1 MNTTH
6 LSAAMTATTAELYW
20 ELAAEGHAVY
30 TILLDGAVVGQTQKT
45 HFTVT
50 GLAPQ
55 RAYAVAVT
63 GGTSPALSICIT
75 TPPQRRRL
83 DVTRPPYCAKGDGKT
98 LNTAVLQKAL
108 DDCTEADEVYFP
120 AGCYLTGAL
129 NLHSHIAV
137 FLDEGAVL
145 QGSDDPQDYLPRI
158 WSRFEGTEQEC
169 YRSLLNAGQLDHA
182 AGPNCE
188 DILLYGSGTISGG
201 GRVLAERII
210 DSERERLKDY
220 LAANAAL
227 VATCENDRTIPGRV
241 RGRLINLSNCAHVR
255 ISGLTL
261 QNGACWN
268 VHMVYSDDILTDHC
282 VLRSTSIWNGDGWD
296 PDSSE
301 DCTLFAGQFFTGDD
315 AVAIKSGKNPEG
327 NQIGR
332 PCRGIKV
339 FDCRSAFGHGIC
351 IGSEMSGGVEDVQIW
366 DCDLEN
372 ALSGIEIKAT
382 PKRGGYVRGVTV
394 RDCISPR
401 VMVHSVPYNDD
412 GAPAPDAPVLTHLTF
427 ERLTLTGRA
436 LDHDHNWQDVAPIE
450 LAGFAQPGHE
460 IKDVLFRDIT
470 ITAQEPALPLKLCS
484 DVSFTNLCCKPAAK

>member
-20 ELAAEGHAVY
+20 KPAAEGHAVY

-75 TPPQRRRL
+75 TSPQRRRL

-227 VATCENDRTIPGRV
+227 VATCVNDRTIPGRV

-282 VLRSTSIWNGDGWD
+282 VLRSTGIWNGDGWD
-296 PDSSE
+296 PDSSTN
-301 DCTLFAGQFFTGDD
+301 CTLFATVFATEDD
-315 AVAIKSGKNPEG
+315 SVAIKSGKNPQG
-327 NQIGR
+327 NIIDR
-332 PCRGIKV
+332 PTKHIRV
-339 FDCRSAFGHGIC
+339 FDCQSLYGHGIC
-351 IGSEMSGGVEDVQIW
+351 IGSEMSGGVEDVKIW
-366 DCDLEN
+366 DCDISESSN
-372 ALSGIEIKAT
+372 GIEIKGT
-382 PKRGGYVRGVTV
+382 PKSSGYVRDICVQN
-394 RDCISPR
+394 CSFPR
-401 VMVHSVPYNDD
+401 LLIHAVPYNDD
-412 GAPAPDAPVLTHLTF
+412 GVPAPQPPIFENFRFEGLHLTGLRKEHGTTECVAPMEIAGF
-427 ERLTLTGRA
+427 EAAGHEVRHVVCKNLVLPSGAPLLFSRYSGLTLE
-436 LDHDHNWQDVAPIE
+436 NI
-450 LAGFAQPGHE
+450 
-460 IKDVLFRDIT
+460 
-470 ITAQEPALPLKLCS
+470 
-484 DVSFTNLCCKPAAK
+484 VSEDTV

>member
-20 ELAAEGHAVY
+20 EPAAEGHAVY

-83 DVTRPPYCAKGDGKT
+83 DVTRPPYCANGDGKT

-169 YRSLLNAGQLDHA
+169 YRSLLNAGRLDHA

-282 VLRSTSIWNGDGWD
+282 VLRSTGIWNGDGWD
-296 PDSSE
+296 PDFSTN
-301 DCTLFAGQFFTGDD
+301 CTLFATVFATEDD
-315 AVAIKSGKNPEG
+315 SVAIKSGKNPQG
-327 NQIGR
+327 NIIDR
-332 PCRGIKV
+332 PTKHIRV
-339 FDCRSAFGHGIC
+339 FDCQSLYGHGIC
-351 IGSEMSGGVEDVQIW
+351 IGSEMSGGVEDVKIW
-366 DCDLEN
+366 DCDISESSN
-372 ALSGIEIKAT
+372 GIEIKGT
-382 PKRGGYVRGVTV
+382 PKRGGYVRDICVQN
-394 RDCISPR
+394 CSFPR
-401 VMVHSVPYNDD
+401 LLIHAVPYNDD
-412 GAPAPDAPVLTHLTF
+412 GVPAPQPPVVEDFRFEGLHLTGLRKEHGTTECVAPMEIAGF
-427 ERLTLTGRA
+427 EAAGHEVRHVVCKNLVLPSGAPLLFSRYNGLTLE
-436 LDHDHNWQDVAPIE
+436 NI
-450 LAGFAQPGHE
+450 
-460 IKDVLFRDIT
+460 
-470 ITAQEPALPLKLCS
+470 
-484 DVSFTNLCCKPAAK
+484 VSEDTV

>member
-20 ELAAEGHAVY
+20 KPAAEGHAVY

-75 TPPQRRRL
+75 TSPQRRRL

-282 VLRSTSIWNGDGWD
+282 VLRSTGIWNGDGWD
-296 PDSSE
+296 PDSSTN
-301 DCTLFAGQFFTGDD
+301 CTLFATVFATEDD
-315 AVAIKSGKNPEG
+315 SVAIKSGKNPQG
-327 NQIGR
+327 NIIDR
-332 PCRGIKV
+332 PTKHIRV
-339 FDCRSAFGHGIC
+339 FDCQSLYGHGIC
-351 IGSEMSGGVEDVQIW
+351 IGSEMSGGVEDVKIW
-366 DCDLEN
+366 DCDISESSN
-372 ALSGIEIKAT
+372 GIEIKGT
-382 PKRGGYVRGVTV
+382 PKSSGYVRDICVQN
-394 RDCISPR
+394 CSFPR
-401 VMVHSVPYNDD
+401 LLIHAVPYNDD
-412 GAPAPDAPVLTHLTF
+412 GVPAPQPPIFENFRFEGLHLTGLRKEHGTTECVAPMEIAGF
-427 ERLTLTGRA
+427 EAAGHEVRHVVCKNLVLPSGAPLLFSRYSGLTLE
-436 LDHDHNWQDVAPIE
+436 NI
-450 LAGFAQPGHE
+450 
-460 IKDVLFRDIT
+460 
-470 ITAQEPALPLKLCS
+470 
-484 DVSFTNLCCKPAAK
+484 VSEDTV

>member
-20 ELAAEGHAVY
+20 EPAAEGHAVY

-145 QGSDDPQDYLPRI
+145 HGSDDPQDYLPRI
-158 WSRFEGTEQEC
+158 WSRFEGTEQKC

-188 DILLYGSGTISGG
+188 DILLYGSGIISGG

-282 VLRSTSIWNGDGWD
+282 VLRSTGIWNGDGWD
-296 PDSSE
+296 PDSSTN
-301 DCTLFAGQFFTGDD
+301 CTLFATVFATEDD
-315 AVAIKSGKNPEG
+315 SVAIKSGKNPQG
-327 NQIGR
+327 NIIDR
-332 PCRGIKV
+332 PTKHIRV
-339 FDCRSAFGHGIC
+339 FDCQSLYGHGIC
-351 IGSEMSGGVEDVQIW
+351 IGSEMSGGVEDVKIW
-366 DCDLEN
+366 DCDISESSN
-372 ALSGIEIKAT
+372 GIEIKGT
-382 PKRGGYVRGVTV
+382 PKRGGYVRDICVQN
-394 RDCISPR
+394 CSFPR
-401 VMVHSVPYNDD
+401 LLIHAVPYNDD
-412 GAPAPDAPVLTHLTF
+412 GVPAPQPPVFEDFRFEGLHLTGLRKEHGTTECVAPMEIAGF
-427 ERLTLTGRA
+427 EATGHEVRHVVCKNLVLPSGAPLLFSRYSGLTLE
-436 LDHDHNWQDVAPIE
+436 NI
-450 LAGFAQPGHE
+450 
-460 IKDVLFRDIT
+460 
-470 ITAQEPALPLKLCS
+470 
-484 DVSFTNLCCKPAAK
+484 VSEDTV

>member
-20 ELAAEGHAVY
+20 GPAAEVHAVY

-169 YRSLLNAGQLDHA
+169 YRSMLNAGRLDHA

-261 QNGACWN
+261 QNSACWN
-268 VHMVYSDDILTDHC
+268 IHMVYSDDILTDHC
-282 VLRSTSIWNGDGWD
+282 VLRSTGIWNGDGWD
-296 PDSSE
+296 PDSSTN
-301 DCTLFAGQFFTGDD
+301 CTLFATVFATEDD
-315 AVAIKSGKNPEG
+315 SVAIKSGKNPQG
-327 NQIGR
+327 NIIDR
-332 PCRGIKV
+332 PTKHIRV
-339 FDCRSAFGHGIC
+339 FDCQSLYGHGIC
-351 IGSEMSGGVEDVQIW
+351 IGSEMSGGVEDVKIW
-366 DCDLEN
+366 DCDISESSN
-372 ALSGIEIKAT
+372 GIEIKGT
-382 PKRGGYVRGVTV
+382 PKRGGYVRDICVQN
-394 RDCISPR
+394 CSFPR
-401 VMVHSVPYNDD
+401 LLIHAVPYNDD
-412 GAPAPDAPVLTHLTF
+412 GVPAPQPPVFEDFRFEGLHLTGLRKEHGTTECVAPMEIAGF
-427 ERLTLTGRA
+427 EAAGHEVRHVVCKNLVLPSGAPLLFSRYSGLTLE
-436 LDHDHNWQDVAPIE
+436 NI
-450 LAGFAQPGHE
+450 
-460 IKDVLFRDIT
+460 
-470 ITAQEPALPLKLCS
+470 
-484 DVSFTNLCCKPAAK
+484 VSEDTV

>member
-20 ELAAEGHAVY
+20 EPAAEVHAVY

-75 TPPQRRRL
+75 TPPQRRRR

-169 YRSLLNAGQLDHA
+169 YRSLLNAGRLDHA

-282 VLRSTSIWNGDGWD
+282 VLRSTGIWNGDGWD
-296 PDSSE
+296 PDSSTN
-301 DCTLFAGQFFTGDD
+301 CTLFATVFATEDD
-315 AVAIKSGKNPEG
+315 SVAIKSGKNPQG
-327 NQIGR
+327 NIIDR
-332 PCRGIKV
+332 PTKHIRV
-339 FDCRSAFGHGIC
+339 FDCQSLYGHGIC
-351 IGSEMSGGVEDVQIW
+351 IGSEMSGGVEDVKIW
-366 DCDLEN
+366 DCDISESSN
-372 ALSGIEIKAT
+372 GIEIKGT
-382 PKRGGYVRGVTV
+382 PKRGGYVRDICVQN
-394 RDCISPR
+394 CSFPR
-401 VMVHSVPYNDD
+401 LLIHAVPYNDD
-412 GAPAPDAPVLTHLTF
+412 GVPAPQPPVFENFRFEGLHLTGLRKEHGTTECVAPMEIAGF
-427 ERLTLTGRA
+427 EVAGHEVRHVVCKNLVLSSGAPLLFSRYSGLTLE
-436 LDHDHNWQDVAPIE
+436 NI
-450 LAGFAQPGHE
+450 
-460 IKDVLFRDIT
+460 
-470 ITAQEPALPLKLCS
+470 
-484 DVSFTNLCCKPAAK
+484 VSEDTV

>member
-20 ELAAEGHAVY
+20 EPAAEGHAVY

-108 DDCTEADEVYFP
+108 DDCTETDEVYFP

-169 YRSLLNAGQLDHA
+169 YRSLLNAGRLDHA

-282 VLRSTSIWNGDGWD
+282 VLRSTGIWNGDGWD
-296 PDSSE
+296 PDSSTN
-301 DCTLFAGQFFTGDD
+301 CTLFATVFATEDD
-315 AVAIKSGKNPEG
+315 SVAIKSGKNPQG
-327 NQIGR
+327 NIIDR
-332 PCRGIKV
+332 PTKHIRV
-339 FDCRSAFGHGIC
+339 FDCQSLYGHGIC
-351 IGSEMSGGVEDVQIW
+351 IGSEMSGGVEDVKIW
-366 DCDLEN
+366 DCDISESSN
-372 ALSGIEIKAT
+372 GIEIKGT
-382 PKRGGYVRGVTV
+382 PKRGGYVRDICVQN
-394 RDCISPR
+394 CSFPR
-401 VMVHSVPYNDD
+401 LLIHAVPYNDD
-412 GAPAPDAPVLTHLTF
+412 GVPAPQPPVFEDFRFEGLHLTGLRK
-427 ERLTLTGRA
+427 EHGTTEC
-436 LDHDHNWQDVAPIE
+436 VAPMEI
-450 LAGFAQPGHE
+450 AGFEAAGHE
-460 IKDVLFRDIT
+460 VRHVVCKNLVLPSG
-470 ITAQEPALPLKLCS
+470 APLLFS
-484 DVSFTNLCCKPAAK
+484 RYSGLMLENIVSEDTV

>member
-20 ELAAEGHAVY
+20 EPAAEGHAVY

-75 TPPQRRRL
+75 TPPHRRRL
-83 DVTRPPYCAKGDGKT
+83 DVTRPPYCANGDGKT

-158 WSRFEGTEQEC
+158 WRRFEGTEQEC
-169 YRSLLNAGQLDHA
+169 YRSLLNAGRLDHA

-282 VLRSTSIWNGDGWD
+282 VLRSTGIWNGDGWD
-296 PDSSE
+296 PDSSTN
-301 DCTLFAGQFFTGDD
+301 CTLFATVFATEDD
-315 AVAIKSGKNPEG
+315 SVAIKSGKNPQG
-327 NQIGR
+327 NIIDR
-332 PCRGIKV
+332 PTKHIRM
-339 FDCRSAFGHGIC
+339 FDCQSLYGHGIC
-351 IGSEMSGGVEDVQIW
+351 IGSEMSGGVEDVKIW
-366 DCDLEN
+366 DCDISESSN
-372 ALSGIEIKAT
+372 GIEIKGT
-382 PKRGGYVRGVTV
+382 PKRGGYVRDICVQN
-394 RDCISPR
+394 CSFPR
-401 VMVHSVPYNDD
+401 LLIHAVPYNDD
-412 GAPAPDAPVLTHLTF
+412 GVPAPQPPVFEDFRFEGLHLTGLRKEHGTTECVAPMEIAGF
-427 ERLTLTGRA
+427 EATGHEVRHVVCKNLVLPSGAPLLFSRYSGLTLE
-436 LDHDHNWQDVAPIE
+436 NI
-450 LAGFAQPGHE
+450 
-460 IKDVLFRDIT
+460 
-470 ITAQEPALPLKLCS
+470 
-484 DVSFTNLCCKPAAK
+484 VSEDTV

>member
-20 ELAAEGHAVY
+20 EPAAEGHAVY

-63 GGTSPALSICIT
+63 GETSPALSICIT
-75 TPPQRRRL
+75 TPPQRCRL

-129 NLHSHIAV
+129 NLRSHIAV

-282 VLRSTSIWNGDGWD
+282 VLRSTGIWNGDGWD
-296 PDSSE
+296 PDSSTN
-301 DCTLFAGQFFTGDD
+301 CTLFATVFATEDD
-315 AVAIKSGKNPEG
+315 SVAIKSGKNPQG
-327 NQIGR
+327 NIIDR
-332 PCRGIKV
+332 PTKHIRV
-339 FDCRSAFGHGIC
+339 FDCQSLYGHGIC
-351 IGSEMSGGVEDVQIW
+351 IGSEMSGGVEDVKIW
-366 DCDLEN
+366 DCDISESSN
-372 ALSGIEIKAT
+372 GIEIKGT
-382 PKRGGYVRGVTV
+382 PKRGGYVRDICVQN
-394 RDCISPR
+394 CSFPR
-401 VMVHSVPYNDD
+401 LLIHAVPYNDD
-412 GAPAPDAPVLTHLTF
+412 GVPAPQPPIFENFRFEGLHLTGLRKENGTTECVAPMEIAGF
-427 ERLTLTGRA
+427 EAAGHEVRHVVCKNLVLPSGAPLLFSRYSGLTLE
-436 LDHDHNWQDVAPIE
+436 NI
-450 LAGFAQPGHE
+450 
-460 IKDVLFRDIT
+460 
-470 ITAQEPALPLKLCS
+470 
-484 DVSFTNLCCKPAAK
+484 VSEDTV

>member
-20 ELAAEGHAVY
+20 GPAAEVHAVY

-108 DDCTEADEVYFP
+108 EDCTEADEVYFP

-268 VHMVYSDDILTDHC
+268 VHMVYADDILTDHC
-282 VLRSTSIWNGDGWD
+282 VLRSTGIWNGDGWD
-296 PDSSE
+296 PDSSTN
-301 DCTLFAGQFFTGDD
+301 CTLFATVFATEDD
-315 AVAIKSGKNPEG
+315 SVAIKSGKNPQG
-327 NQIGR
+327 NIIDR
-332 PCRGIKV
+332 PTKHIRV
-339 FDCRSAFGHGIC
+339 FDCQSLYGHGIC
-351 IGSEMSGGVEDVQIW
+351 IGSEMSGGVEDVKIW
-366 DCDLEN
+366 DCDISESSN
-372 ALSGIEIKAT
+372 GIEIKGT
-382 PKRGGYVRGVTV
+382 PKRGGYVRDICVQN
-394 RDCISPR
+394 CSFPR
-401 VMVHSVPYNDD
+401 LLIHTVPYNDD
-412 GAPAPDAPVLTHLTF
+412 GVPAPQPPVFEDFRFEGLHLTGLRKEHRTTECVAPMEIAGF
-427 ERLTLTGRA
+427 EAAGHEVRHVVCKNLVLPSGAPLLFSRYSGLTLE
-436 LDHDHNWQDVAPIE
+436 NI
-450 LAGFAQPGHE
+450 
-460 IKDVLFRDIT
+460 
-470 ITAQEPALPLKLCS
+470 
-484 DVSFTNLCCKPAAK
+484 VSEDTV

>member
-20 ELAAEGHAVY
+20 KPAAEGHAVY

-75 TPPQRRRL
+75 TSPQRRRL

-282 VLRSTSIWNGDGWD
+282 VLRSTGIWNGDGWD
-296 PDSSE
+296 PDSSTN
-301 DCTLFAGQFFTGDD
+301 CTLFATVFATEDD
-315 AVAIKSGKNPEG
+315 SVAIKSGKNPQG
-327 NQIGR
+327 NIIDSPTKHIR
-332 PCRGIKV
+332 V
-339 FDCRSAFGHGIC
+339 FDCQSLYGHGIC
-351 IGSEMSGGVEDVQIW
+351 IGSEMSGGVEDVKIW
-366 DCDLEN
+366 DCDISESSN
-372 ALSGIEIKAT
+372 GIEIKGT
-382 PKRGGYVRGVTV
+382 PKSSGYVRDICVQN
-394 RDCISPR
+394 CSFPR
-401 VMVHSVPYNDD
+401 LLIHAVPYNDD
-412 GAPAPDAPVLTHLTF
+412 GVPAPQPPIFENFRFEGLHLTGLRKEHGTTECVAPMEIAGF
-427 ERLTLTGRA
+427 EAAGHEVRHVVCKNLVLPSGAPLLFSRYSGLTLE
-436 LDHDHNWQDVAPIE
+436 NI
-450 LAGFAQPGHE
+450 
-460 IKDVLFRDIT
+460 
-470 ITAQEPALPLKLCS
+470 
-484 DVSFTNLCCKPAAK
+484 VSEDTV

>member
-20 ELAAEGHAVY
+20 EPAAEGHAVY

-75 TPPQRRRL
+75 TSPQRRRL

-282 VLRSTSIWNGDGWD
+282 VLRSTGIWNGDGWD
-296 PDSSE
+296 PDSSTN
-301 DCTLFAGQFFTGDD
+301 CTLFATVFATEDD
-315 AVAIKSGKNPEG
+315 SVAIKSGKNPQG
-327 NQIGR
+327 NIIDR
-332 PCRGIKV
+332 PTKHIRV
-339 FDCRSAFGHGIC
+339 FNCQSLYGHGIC
-351 IGSEMSGGVEDVQIW
+351 IGSEMSGGVEDVKIW
-366 DCDLEN
+366 DCDISESSN
-372 ALSGIEIKAT
+372 GIEIKGT
-382 PKRGGYVRGVTV
+382 PKRGGYVRDICVQN
-394 RDCISPR
+394 CSFPR
-401 VMVHSVPYNDD
+401 LLIHAVPYNDD
-412 GAPAPDAPVLTHLTF
+412 GVPAPQPPIFKNFRFEGLHLTGLRKEHGTTECVAPMKIAGF
-427 ERLTLTGRA
+427 EAAGHEVRHVVCKNLVLPSGAPLLFSRYSGLTLE
-436 LDHDHNWQDVAPIE
+436 NI
-450 LAGFAQPGHE
+450 
-460 IKDVLFRDIT
+460 
-470 ITAQEPALPLKLCS
+470 
-484 DVSFTNLCCKPAAK
+484 VSEDTV

>member
-20 ELAAEGHAVY
+20 EQAVEGHAVY

-261 QNGACWN
+261 QNGASWN

-282 VLRSTSIWNGDGWD
+282 VLRSTGIWNGDGWD
-296 PDSSE
+296 PDSSTN
-301 DCTLFAGQFFTGDD
+301 CTLFATVFATEDD
-315 AVAIKSGKNPEG
+315 SVAIKSGKNPQG
-327 NQIGR
+327 NIIDR
-332 PCRGIKV
+332 PTKHIRV
-339 FDCRSAFGHGIC
+339 FDCQSLYGHGIC
-351 IGSEMSGGVEDVQIW
+351 IGSEMSGGVEDVKIW
-366 DCDLEN
+366 DCDISESSN
-372 ALSGIEIKAT
+372 GIEIKGT
-382 PKRGGYVRGVTV
+382 PKRGGYVRDICVQN
-394 RDCISPR
+394 CSFPR
-401 VMVHSVPYNDD
+401 LLIHAVPYNDD
-412 GAPAPDAPVLTHLTF
+412 GVPAPQPPIFENFRFEGLHLTGLRKEHGTTECVAPMEIAGF
-427 ERLTLTGRA
+427 EAAGHEVRHVVCKNLVLPSGAPLLFSRYSGLTLENIVSE
-436 LDHDHNWQDVAPIE
+436 D
-450 LAGFAQPGHE
+450 
-460 IKDVLFRDIT
+460 T
-470 ITAQEPALPLKLCS
+470 I
-484 DVSFTNLCCKPAAK
+484 

>member
-20 ELAAEGHAVY
+20 EPAAEGHAVY

-75 TPPQRRRL
+75 TSPQRRRL

-169 YRSLLNAGQLDHA
+169 YRSLLNAGRLDHA

-282 VLRSTSIWNGDGWD
+282 VLRSTGIWNGDGWD
-296 PDSSE
+296 PDSSTN
-301 DCTLFAGQFFTGDD
+301 CTLFATVFATEDD
-315 AVAIKSGKNPEG
+315 SVAIKSGKNPQG
-327 NQIGR
+327 NIIDR
-332 PCRGIKV
+332 PTKHIRV
-339 FDCRSAFGHGIC
+339 FDCQSLYGHGIC
-351 IGSEMSGGVEDVQIW
+351 IGSEMSGGVEDVKIW
-366 DCDLEN
+366 DCDISESSN
-372 ALSGIEIKAT
+372 GIEIKGT
-382 PKRGGYVRGVTV
+382 PKRGGYVRDICVQN
-394 RDCISPR
+394 CSFPR
-401 VMVHSVPYNDD
+401 LLIHAVPYNDD
-412 GAPAPDAPVLTHLTF
+412 GVPAPQPPVFEDFRFEGLHLTGLRK
-427 ERLTLTGRA
+427 EHGTTEC
-436 LDHDHNWQDVAPIE
+436 VAPMEI
-450 LAGFAQPGHE
+450 AGFEAVGHE
-460 IKDVLFRDIT
+460 VRHVVCKNLVLPSG
-470 ITAQEPALPLKLCS
+470 APLLFS
-484 DVSFTNLCCKPAAK
+484 RYSGLMLENIVSEDTV

>member
-20 ELAAEGHAVY
+20 EPAAEVHAVY

-55 RAYAVAVT
+55 RAYVVAVT
-63 GGTSPALSICIT
+63 GGMSLALSICIT

-108 DDCTEADEVYFP
+108 DDCTEAGEVYFP

-129 NLHSHIAV
+129 NLHSHMAV
-137 FLDEGAVL
+137 FLDEDAVL

-158 WSRFEGTEQEC
+158 RSRFEGTEQEC

-241 RGRLINLSNCAHVR
+241 RGRLINLSNCTHVR

-282 VLRSTSIWNGDGWD
+282 VLRSTGIWNGDGWD
-296 PDSSE
+296 PDSSTN
-301 DCTLFAGQFFTGDD
+301 CTLFATVFATEDD
-315 AVAIKSGKNPEG
+315 SVAIKSGKNPQG
-327 NQIGR
+327 NIIDR
-332 PCRGIKV
+332 PTKHIRV
-339 FDCRSAFGHGIC
+339 FDCQSLYGHGIC
-351 IGSEMSGGVEDVQIW
+351 IGSEMSGGVEDVKIW
-366 DCDLEN
+366 DCDISESSN
-372 ALSGIEIKAT
+372 GIEIKGT
-382 PKRGGYVRGVTV
+382 PKRGGYVRDICVQN
-394 RDCISPR
+394 CSFPR
-401 VMVHSVPYNDD
+401 LLIHAVPYNDD
-412 GAPAPDAPVLTHLTF
+412 GVPAPQPPVFENFRFEGLHLTGLRKEHGTTEYVAPMEIAGF
-427 ERLTLTGRA
+427 EAAGHEVRHVVCKNLVLPSGAPLLFSRYSGLTLE
-436 LDHDHNWQDVAPIE
+436 NI
-450 LAGFAQPGHE
+450 
-460 IKDVLFRDIT
+460 
-470 ITAQEPALPLKLCS
+470 
-484 DVSFTNLCCKPAAK
+484 VSEDTV

>member
-20 ELAAEGHAVY
+20 EPAAEGHAVY

-169 YRSLLNAGQLDHA
+169 YRSLLNVGRLDHA

-201 GRVLAERII
+201 GL
-210 DSERERLKDY
+210 
-220 LAANAAL
+220 
-227 VATCENDRTIPGRV
+227 
-241 RGRLINLSNCAHVR
+241 RGWPSA
-255 ISGLTL
+255 SLTL
-261 QNGACWN
+261 NG
-268 VHMVYSDDILTDHC
+268 
-282 VLRSTSIWNGDGWD
+282 
-296 PDSSE
+296 
-301 DCTLFAGQFFTGDD
+301 
-315 AVAIKSGKNPEG
+315 
-327 NQIGR
+327 
-332 PCRGIKV
+332 
-339 FDCRSAFGHGIC
+339 
-351 IGSEMSGGVEDVQIW
+351 
-366 DCDLEN
+366 N
-372 ALSGIEIKAT
+372 A
-382 PKRGGYVRGVTV
+382 
-394 RDCISPR
+394 
-401 VMVHSVPYNDD
+401 
-412 GAPAPDAPVLTHLTF
+412 
-427 ERLTLTGRA
+427 
-436 LDHDHNWQDVAPIE
+436 
-450 LAGFAQPGHE
+450 
-460 IKDVLFRDIT
+460 
-470 ITAQEPALPLKLCS
+470 
-484 DVSFTNLCCKPAAK
+484 

>member
-20 ELAAEGHAVY
+20 KPAAEGHAVY

-75 TPPQRRRL
+75 TSPQRRRL

-282 VLRSTSIWNGDGWD
+282 VLRSTGICNGDGWD
-296 PDSSE
+296 PDSSTN
-301 DCTLFAGQFFTGDD
+301 CTLFATVFATEDD
-315 AVAIKSGKNPEG
+315 SVAIKSGKNPQG
-327 NQIGR
+327 NIIDR
-332 PCRGIKV
+332 PTKHIRV
-339 FDCRSAFGHGIC
+339 FDCQSLYGHGIC
-351 IGSEMSGGVEDVQIW
+351 IGSEMSGGVEDVKIW
-366 DCDLEN
+366 DCDISESSN
-372 ALSGIEIKAT
+372 GIEIKGT
-382 PKRGGYVRGVTV
+382 PKRGGYVRDICVQN
-394 RDCISPR
+394 CSFPR
-401 VMVHSVPYNDD
+401 LLIHAVPYNDD
-412 GAPAPDAPVLTHLTF
+412 GVPAPQPPVFENFRFEGLHLTGLRKEHGTTECVAPMEISGF
-427 ERLTLTGRA
+427 EAAGHEVRHVVCKNLVLPSGAPLLFSRYSGLTLE
-436 LDHDHNWQDVAPIE
+436 NI
-450 LAGFAQPGHE
+450 
-460 IKDVLFRDIT
+460 
-470 ITAQEPALPLKLCS
+470 
-484 DVSFTNLCCKPAAK
+484 VSEDTV

>member
-20 ELAAEGHAVY
+20 KPAAEGHAVY

-75 TPPQRRRL
+75 TSPQRRRL

-210 DSERERLKDY
+210 DSERERLKNY

-282 VLRSTSIWNGDGWD
+282 VLRSTGIWNGDGWD
-296 PDSSE
+296 PDSSTN
-301 DCTLFAGQFFTGDD
+301 CTLFATVFATEDD
-315 AVAIKSGKNPEG
+315 SVAIKSGKNPQG
-327 NQIGR
+327 NIIDR
-332 PCRGIKV
+332 PTKHIRV
-339 FDCRSAFGHGIC
+339 FDCQSLYGHGIC
-351 IGSEMSGGVEDVQIW
+351 IGSEMSGGVEDVKIW
-366 DCDLEN
+366 DCDISESSN
-372 ALSGIEIKAT
+372 GIEIKGT
-382 PKRGGYVRGVTV
+382 PKSSGYVRDICVQN
-394 RDCISPR
+394 CSFPR
-401 VMVHSVPYNDD
+401 LLIHAVPYNDD
-412 GAPAPDAPVLTHLTF
+412 GVPAPQPPIFENFRFEGLHLTGLRKEHGTTECVAPMEIAGF
-427 ERLTLTGRA
+427 EAAGHEVRHVVCKNLVLPSGAPLLFSRYSGLTLE
-436 LDHDHNWQDVAPIE
+436 NI
-450 LAGFAQPGHE
+450 
-460 IKDVLFRDIT
+460 
-470 ITAQEPALPLKLCS
+470 
-484 DVSFTNLCCKPAAK
+484 VSEDTV

>member
-20 ELAAEGHAVY
+20 KPAAEGHAVY

-75 TPPQRRRL
+75 TSPQRRRL

-282 VLRSTSIWNGDGWD
+282 VLRSTGIWNGDGWD
-296 PDSSE
+296 PDSSTN
-301 DCTLFAGQFFTGDD
+301 CTLFATVFATEDD
-315 AVAIKSGKNPEG
+315 SVAIKSGKNPQG
-327 NQIGR
+327 NIIDR
-332 PCRGIKV
+332 PTKHIRV
-339 FDCRSAFGHGIC
+339 FDCQSLYGHGIC
-351 IGSEMSGGVEDVQIW
+351 IGSEMSGGVEDVKIW
-366 DCDLEN
+366 DCDISESSN
-372 ALSGIEIKAT
+372 GIEIKGT
-382 PKRGGYVRGVTV
+382 PKSSGYVRDICVQN
-394 RDCISPR
+394 CSFPR
-401 VMVHSVPYNDD
+401 LLIHAVSYNDD
-412 GAPAPDAPVLTHLTF
+412 GVPAPQPPIFENFRFEGLHLTGLRKEHGTTECVAPMEIAGF
-427 ERLTLTGRA
+427 EAAGHEVRHVVCKNLVLPSGAPLLFSRYSGLTLE
-436 LDHDHNWQDVAPIE
+436 NI
-450 LAGFAQPGHE
+450 
-460 IKDVLFRDIT
+460 
-470 ITAQEPALPLKLCS
+470 
-484 DVSFTNLCCKPAAK
+484 VSEDTV

>member
-20 ELAAEGHAVY
+20 EPAAEGHAVY

-45 HFTVT
+45 HLTVT

-282 VLRSTSIWNGDGWD
+282 VLRSTGIWNGDGWD
-296 PDSSE
+296 PDSSTN
-301 DCTLFAGQFFTGDD
+301 CTLFATVFATEDD
-315 AVAIKSGKNPEG
+315 SVAIKSGKNPQG
-327 NQIGR
+327 NIIDR
-332 PCRGIKV
+332 PTKHIRV
-339 FDCRSAFGHGIC
+339 FDCQSLYGHGIC
-351 IGSEMSGGVEDVQIW
+351 IGSEMSGGVEDVKIW
-366 DCDLEN
+366 DCDISESSN
-372 ALSGIEIKAT
+372 GIEIKGT
-382 PKRGGYVRGVTV
+382 PKRGGYVRDICVQN
-394 RDCISPR
+394 CSFPR
-401 VMVHSVPYNDD
+401 LLIHAVPYNDD
-412 GAPAPDAPVLTHLTF
+412 GVPAPQPPVFEDFRFEGLHLTGLRKEHGTTECVAPMEIAGF
-427 ERLTLTGRA
+427 EAAGHEVRHVVCKNLVLPSGAPLLFSRYSGLTLE
-436 LDHDHNWQDVAPIE
+436 NI
-450 LAGFAQPGHE
+450 
-460 IKDVLFRDIT
+460 
-470 ITAQEPALPLKLCS
+470 
-484 DVSFTNLCCKPAAK
+484 VSEDTV

>member
-20 ELAAEGHAVY
+20 EPAAEGHAVY

-108 DDCTEADEVYFP
+108 EDCTEADEVYFP

-145 QGSDDPQDYLPRI
+145 QGSDDPKDYLPRI

-169 YRSLLNAGQLDHA
+169 YRSLLNAGRLDHA

-261 QNGACWN
+261 KNGACWN

-282 VLRSTSIWNGDGWD
+282 VLRSTGIWNGDGWD
-296 PDSSE
+296 PDSSTN
-301 DCTLFAGQFFTGDD
+301 CTLFATVFATEDD
-315 AVAIKSGKNPEG
+315 SVAIKSGKNPQG
-327 NQIGR
+327 NIIDR
-332 PCRGIKV
+332 PTKHIRV
-339 FDCRSAFGHGIC
+339 FDCQSLYGHGIC
-351 IGSEMSGGVEDVQIW
+351 IGSEMSGGVEDVKIW
-366 DCDLEN
+366 DCDISESSN
-372 ALSGIEIKAT
+372 GIEIKGT
-382 PKRGGYVRGVTV
+382 PKRGGYVRDICVQN
-394 RDCISPR
+394 CSFPR
-401 VMVHSVPYNDD
+401 LLIHAVPYNDD
-412 GAPAPDAPVLTHLTF
+412 GVPAPQPPVFEDFRFEGLHLTGLRKEHGTTECVAPMEIAGF
-427 ERLTLTGRA
+427 EAAGHEVRHVVCKNLVLPSGAPLLFSRYSGLTLE
-436 LDHDHNWQDVAPIE
+436 NI
-450 LAGFAQPGHE
+450 
-460 IKDVLFRDIT
+460 
-470 ITAQEPALPLKLCS
+470 
-484 DVSFTNLCCKPAAK
+484 VSEDTV

>member
-20 ELAAEGHAVY
+20 GPAAEGHAVY

-55 RAYAVAVT
+55 RVYAVAVT

-108 DDCTEADEVYFP
+108 EDCTEADEVYFP

-227 VATCENDRTIPGRV
+227 VTTCENDRTIPGRV

-282 VLRSTSIWNGDGWD
+282 VLRSTGIWNGDGWD
-296 PDSSE
+296 PDSSTN
-301 DCTLFAGQFFTGDD
+301 CTLFATVFATEDD
-315 AVAIKSGKNPEG
+315 SVAIKSGKNPQG
-327 NQIGR
+327 NIIDR
-332 PCRGIKV
+332 PTKHIRV
-339 FDCRSAFGHGIC
+339 FDCQSLYGHGIC
-351 IGSEMSGGVEDVQIW
+351 IGSEMSGGVENVKIW
-366 DCDLEN
+366 DCDISESSN
-372 ALSGIEIKAT
+372 GIEIKGT
-382 PKRGGYVRGVTV
+382 PKRGGYVRDICVQN
-394 RDCISPR
+394 CSFPR
-401 VMVHSVPYNDD
+401 LLIHAVPYNDD
-412 GAPAPDAPVLTHLTF
+412 GVPAPQPPVFENFRFEGLHLTGLRKEHGTTECVAPMEIAGF
-427 ERLTLTGRA
+427 EAAGHEVRHVVCKNLVLPSGAPLLFSRYSGLTLE
-436 LDHDHNWQDVAPIE
+436 NI
-450 LAGFAQPGHE
+450 
-460 IKDVLFRDIT
+460 
-470 ITAQEPALPLKLCS
+470 
-484 DVSFTNLCCKPAAK
+484 VSEDTV

>member
-1 MNTTH
+1 MKTTH

-20 ELAAEGHAVY
+20 EPAAEVHAVY
-30 TILLDGAVVGQTQKT
+30 TVLLDGAVVGQTQKT

-63 GGTSPALSICIT
+63 GGASLALSICIT

-108 DDCTEADEVYFP
+108 DDCTEAGEVYFP

-129 NLHSHIAV
+129 NLHSHMAV

-201 GRVLAERII
+201 GRALAERII

-282 VLRSTSIWNGDGWD
+282 VLRSTGIWNGDGWD
-296 PDSSE
+296 PDSSTN
-301 DCTLFAGQFFTGDD
+301 CTLFATVFATEDD
-315 AVAIKSGKNPEG
+315 SVAIKSGKNPQG
-327 NQIGR
+327 NIIDR
-332 PCRGIKV
+332 PTKHIRV
-339 FDCRSAFGHGIC
+339 FDCQSLYGHGIC
-351 IGSEMSGGVEDVQIW
+351 IGSEMSGGVEDVKIW
-366 DCDLEN
+366 DCDISESSN
-372 ALSGIEIKAT
+372 GIEIKGT
-382 PKRGGYVRGVTV
+382 PKRGGYVRDICVQN
-394 RDCISPR
+394 CSFPR
-401 VMVHSVPYNDD
+401 LLIHAVPYNDD
-412 GAPAPDAPVLTHLTF
+412 GVPAPQPPVFENFRFEQLHLTGLRKEHGTTERVAPMEIAGF
-427 ERLTLTGRA
+427 EAAGHEVRHVVCKSLVLPSGAPLLFSRYSGLTLE
-436 LDHDHNWQDVAPIE
+436 NI
-450 LAGFAQPGHE
+450 
-460 IKDVLFRDIT
+460 
-470 ITAQEPALPLKLCS
+470 
-484 DVSFTNLCCKPAAK
+484 VSEDTV